1 MPLRVS
7 VVRLHGK
14 GGPWGRKGYSFEAM
28 RYTWASTGYAFGAK
42 GYYGAFQEYPFAF
55 QE

>member
-14 GGPWGRKGYSFEAM
+14 EVPWGRKGYSFEAM
-28 RYTWASTGYAFGAK
+28 RFAWASTGYAFGAK